1 MKPYRHKPVR
11 FSFIVI
17 IGYIY
22 MTGVAQRGL
31 IGKYSRTSLSNDFI
45 LTIMIDLSHGE
56 QQIHYVTNFQDLVA
70 TPFKGEMNAIGWTRT
85 LRGDFSE
92 IVKKVTLS
100 GNITTIEQA
109 GLRELPLS
117 EQGQL
122 AREIL
127 LNDMELLEAYG
138 ASPILNVIKYYDR
151 DDTYP
156 FFSTDVYSF
165 HVDRSPVP
173 TDTFLCTYYGE
184 SSEILPNSQGIK
196 KVLIPEI
203 RDELKKLYDGPDEGF
218 ESFLSEHFFD
228 LHYQAKPDAHPI
240 SLGIGHL
247 WRLAVDHP
255 ESQVPPCLHRAPKEK
270 SGEYRLL
277 LIC

>member
-1 MKPYRHKPVR
+1 
-11 FSFIVI
+11 
-17 IGYIY
+17 
-22 MTGVAQRGL
+22 
-31 IGKYSRTSLSNDFI
+31 
-45 LTIMIDLSHGE
+45 MIDLSHAE
-56 QQIHYVTNFQDLVA
+56 NQIHCVTNFQDLVS
-70 TPFKGEMNAIGWTRT
+70 TPFHGEINAICWTRK
-85 LRGDFSE
+85 LIGDFSE
-92 IVKKVTLS
+92 IVNKTELKE
-100 GNITTIEQA
+100 NIAVLDQEE
-109 GLRELPLS
+109 LRELQLS

-127 LNDMELLEAYG
+127 LNDLKLLKAHG
-138 ASPILNVIKYYDR
+138 ASPILNLIKCYER
-151 DDTYP
+151 DDAYP
-156 FFSTDVYSF
+156 FFPTDVYSF

-184 SSEILPNSQGIK
+184 SSEILPNSQGKK

-203 RDELKKLYDGPDEGF
+203 REELKKLYHGADEGF

-228 LHYQAKPDAHPI
+228 LHYQAKPDARPI
-240 SLGIGHL
+240 SLGPGNL

-270 SGEYRLL
+270 PGQNRLL